1 MELTDIKLSVPQ
13 GIAHYLSTNNEKT
26 ELERNAMILYPY
38 IKNLTISNGKAAEIL
53 GIGKLELIELYN
65 KLGLP
70 YFDLDNEEINQDID
84 NIRRVRQSSL
94 WL

>member
-53 GIGKLELIELYN
+53 GIGKLELRELYN

-94 WL
+94 

>member
-94 WL
+94 

>member
-13 GIAHYLSTNNEKT
+13 GIVYYLSTNSEKT

-65 KLGLP
+65 NLGLP
-70 YFDLDNEEINQDID
+70 YFDLDNDEINQDIE
-84 NIRRVRQSSL
+84 NIKRVRQTSL

>member
-1 MELTDIKLSVPQ
+1 MELTDIKLRVSQ

-84 NIRRVRQSSL
+84 NIRRLRQSSL

>member
-13 GIAHYLSTNNEKT
+13 GIVYYLSTNSEKT

-65 KLGLP
+65 NLGLP
-70 YFDLDNEEINQDID
+70 YFDLDNDEINQDIE
-84 NIRRVRQSSL
+84 NIKRVRQTSL
-94 WL
+94 

>member
-1 MELTDIKLSVPQ
+1 MELTDVKLSVPQ
-13 GIAHYLSTNNEKT
+13 GIAYYLSTNNEKT

-65 KLGLP
+65 NLGLP
-70 YFDLDNEEINQDID
+70 YFDLDNDEINQDIE
-84 NIRRVRQSSL
+84 NIKKVRQSSL
-94 WL
+94 